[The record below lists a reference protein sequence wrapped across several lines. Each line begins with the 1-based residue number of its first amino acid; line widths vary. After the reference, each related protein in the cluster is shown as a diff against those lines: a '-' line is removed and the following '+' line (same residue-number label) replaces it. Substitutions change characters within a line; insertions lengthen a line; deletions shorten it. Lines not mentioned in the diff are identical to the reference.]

1 MSLNHFVGY
10 VNMHEYKRI
19 VQFYEHQLNGILIN
33 NLKLNRNPFKILYSK
48 CFPFSHPSTKKKSSC
63 SQHYVFFS
71 IYSLSV
77 YATAVIFFFGPLML
91 LIFHSSIRIIYKS
104 LYTIVFAWLFY
115 VFNFFFRCC
124 SVSRMLFFVLSCISL
139 DRKIN

>member
-1 MSLNHFVGY
+1 
-10 VNMHEYKRI
+10 MHEYKRI

-77 YATAVIFFFGPLML
+77 YATAVIFFRAAYVTHFPF
-91 LIFHSSIRIIYKS
+91 IHPHHIQITIYNSICLTFLCIQ
-104 LYTIVFAWLFY
+104 L
-115 VFNFFFRCC
+115 FFRCC
-124 SVSRMLFFVLSCISL
+124 SVSRMLFFCTLVHLA
-139 DRKIN
+139 

>member
-48 CFPFSHPSTKKKSSC
+48 CFPFSHPSTKKKAL
-63 SQHYVFFS
+63 VRNIMFS
-71 IYSLSV
+71 FPS
-77 YATAVIFFFGPLML
+77 TAFLCMLLLLFFFRAAHVTHFPF
-91 LIFHSSIRIIYKS
+91 IHPHHIQITIYNSICLTFLCIQ
-104 LYTIVFAWLFY
+104 L
-115 VFNFFFRCC
+115 FFRCC
-124 SVSRMLFFVLSCISL
+124 SVSRMLFFCTLVHLAWSE
-139 DRKIN
+139 N